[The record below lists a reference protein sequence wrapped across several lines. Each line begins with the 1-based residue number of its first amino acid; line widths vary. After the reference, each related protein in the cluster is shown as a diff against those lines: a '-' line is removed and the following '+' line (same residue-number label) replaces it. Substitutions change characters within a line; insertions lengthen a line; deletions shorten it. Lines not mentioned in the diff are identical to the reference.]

1 MNEVNDKID
10 FDIFPHP
17 DSLLV
22 EADTNNFWQ
31 IKGGNFKVFY
41 TKISV
46 LETYKNSNENSLKF
60 NIKKLNNELS
70 DKEEQ
75 IYFLL
80 SKNKEK
86 RLIISSN
93 KWK

>member
-1 MNEVNDKID
+1 MK
-10 FDIFPHP
+10 
-17 DSLLV
+17 
-22 EADTNNFWQ
+22 
-31 IKGGNFKVFY
+31 
-41 TKISV
+41 
-46 LETYKNSNENSLKF
+46 NSLKF
-60 NIKKLNNELS
+60 NIKKLHNELS

-93 KWK
+93 K